1 MKTSLPPTCL
11 PIIGPDAPKTIL
23 PLKKIKVI
31 LNRCY
36 DKSIYTKNIKCDF
49 GLISLTKEFR
59 YSGSIILFDS
69 NDYDDIRFRIKNESQ
84 AMEALKLFW
93 DSDHVDVSAKVHIY
107 LAIPINLLLWGYQ
120 T

>member
-1 MKTSLPPTCL
+1 MERTGLNMHVWKGEKKSKQRLCFPIKKNYANLDRRKLKTSLPPTCL

-59 YSGSIILFDS
+59 YSGSIILFNS
-69 NDYDDIRFRIKNESQ
+69 NDYADIRFRIK
-84 AMEALKLFW
+84 K
-93 DSDHVDVSAKVHIY
+93 
-107 LAIPINLLLWGYQ
+107 
-120 T
+120 